1 MFKCFKVNIAI
12 NFCSKCCTLRTLS
25 RTVSVQVQS
34 IRYEYQAG
42 HDPHDYNPVNY
53 QRHYHCRDLVS
64 DVEIP
69 VALRVFKYTYIPV
82 TLGVLKYTEI
92 PVTLGVLKYA
102 EIPVTLGVF
111 KYAGISVTIGVFK
124 YIKISVTPQ
133 TNCRNSRCIWFL
145 QCEFNRILVC
155 KFKIFKFK

>member
-1 MFKCFKVNIAI
+1 MFKCFKVYIAI

-34 IRYEYQAG
+34 IRYEYQTG

-102 EIPVTLGVF
+102 
-111 KYAGISVTIGVFK
+111 GISVTIGVFK

>member
-1 MFKCFKVNIAI
+1 MFKCFKVYIAI
-12 NFCSKCCTLRTLS
+12 NFCSKCCTLRTQS

-102 EIPVTLGVF
+102 
-111 KYAGISVTIGVFK
+111 GISVTIGVFK

-145 QCEFNRILVC
+145 QCEFNRILFC